1 MGEVKLFKI
10 DGQNISELH
19 SKSLDLEKSLQ
30 TLLERNLD
38 TFLGVKFL
46 SSEYSTGQVHGG
58 RIDTLGLDE
67 NNCPVIIEY
76 KRAINENVINQ
87 GLFYLDWLMDHK
99 ADFKMLVLESLG
111 KEQAEKIDWNGPR
124 LICIASAFTKF
135 DEHAVRQINRNIDLI
150 RYTYYAQDFIT
161 LELVYS
167 NSLNTPSII
176 EKDKPKNT
184 GDKPVSYWLK
194 HADPNILELFK
205 SLRSFITNL
214 GDDVVE
220 KQLKLHIAYRK
231 IKNFACVIIQ
241 KKAIVITLRVNP
253 DTVSLEKGFSRDIR
267 NIGHWGT
274 GDLEVSIKNESDL
287 RKAEPLIEKSYHE
300 S

>member
-1 MGEVKLFKI
+1 MGDIKLFNI
-10 DGQNISELH
+10 DGPNIAELH

-30 TLLERNLD
+30 TLLEKNLE

-46 SSEYSTGQVHGG
+46 SSEYSTGKVHGG

-76 KRAINENVINQ
+76 KRAVNENVMNQ
-87 GLFYLDWLMDHK
+87 GLFYLDWLLDHK
-99 ADFKMLVLESLG
+99 ADFKMLVLDLLG

-124 LICIASAFTKF
+124 LICIASAFTKY
-135 DEHAVRQINRNIDLI
+135 DEHAVRQINRNIDLV
-150 RYTYYAQDFIT
+150 RYRYFEQHFIT

-167 NSLNTPSII
+167 NSATTPSII
-176 EKDKPKNT
+176 ETGKTPK
-184 GDKPVSYWLK
+184 GDKPVSYWLE
-194 HADPNILELFK
+194 HADPNILDLFK
-205 SLRSFITNL
+205 SLQHFVTAL

-220 KQLKLHIAYRK
+220 KQLKLYIAYRR
-231 IKNFACVIIQ
+231 IKNLACVVIQ
-241 KKAIVITLRVNP
+241 KKTILIILRLNPETVN
-253 DTVSLEKGFSRDIR
+253 LEKGFSRDVR

-274 GDLEVSIKNESDL
+274 GDLEVLLRDSNDL
-287 RKAEPLIEKSYHE
+287 RKAQPLIVRSYEE